1 MREQLYRG
9 GPGPLDGRR
18 LGKAAPRPKGKAV
31 HIGERVLIAQI
42 LKLDGDWVEFVVLG
56 GSIASEKS
64 GWKVSPVA
72 AGTEVSRKR
81 QTVEKGKPER
91 LLWSDETV
99 RALLVARSLTD
110 TPPASEEA
118 D

>member
-1 MREQLYRG
+1 
-9 GPGPLDGRR
+9 
-18 LGKAAPRPKGKAV
+18 
-31 HIGERVLIAQI
+31 
-42 LKLDGDWVEFVVLG
+42 
-56 GSIASEKS
+56 
-64 GWKVSPVA
+64 VA
-72 AGTEVSRKR
+72 AGTEVRRKR

-99 RALLVARSLTD
+99 RALLIGRLMTD

>member
-1 MREQLYRG
+1 
-9 GPGPLDGRR
+9 
-18 LGKAAPRPKGKAV
+18 V
-31 HIGERVLIAQI
+31 VTAQI
-42 LKLDGDWVEFVVLG
+42 LRVDWDWVELVVLG

-72 AGTEVSRKR
+72 SGTEVRRKR